1 MTPRLRRGPSYP
13 EGMEQRAPADDTA
26 DLVSALEVIE
36 AQPLA
41 SRADAYEALHDS
53 LSRRLET
60 VPPASH
66 P

>member
-1 MTPRLRRGPSYP
+1 
-13 EGMEQRAPADDTA
+13 MEQTAPDDTA

-41 SRADAYEALHDS
+41 SRADAYEALHDA

-60 VPPASH
+60 GPSASR